1 MNNHATTGLFERL
14 KQGLED
20 SIAYSRGQLNLRT
33 SGLPAP
39 PPPTSRAR
47 VRALRRKL
55 KMSQSVFA
63 ATLNVSCK
71 LVQSW
76 EQGARRPRRGDLRL
90 IQIIEK
96 DPHVVRVL
104 FTSSSQ
110 RSGSRAPSAP
120 SPRDR
125 RAKNVA

>member
-1 MNNHATTGLFERL
+1 MTHHPKTGLFAQL
-14 KQGLED
+14 QQGLED
-20 SIAYSRGQLNLRT
+20 SIAYSRGQLSLRT
-33 SGLPAP
+33 FGLPAP
-39 PPPTSRAR
+39 PPPVSRAR

-96 DPHVVRVL
+96 DPHIVRVL
-104 FTSSSQ
+104 LTPRSNHSHGCASSAHLP
-110 RSGSRAPSAP
+110 RA
-120 SPRDR
+120 R
-125 RAKNVA
+125 RAKDVA